1 MNNIMEIDGIECYE
15 QNGTAYLKL
24 ETVAIGLGFTRTAPS
39 GNQVIIWSRVAK
51 YLEELD
57 VHRSVHD
64 DFPHKLGK
72 DGLPEYIPENVFYR
86 LAMKAKNKV
95 AEAFQ
100 AKIADEVIPSIRR
113 TGSYGVPNGLADTI
127 IKLAECVNNLSRRIE
142 ALESTPQKPQELLRL
157 PAAMQEVF
165 DEKER
170 KRWTHKVFYKLDCI
184 RDGLAYSHKE
194 TLSCCYKY
202 VERVCNADLNDERL
216 KYMETT
222 GENKSVLEIIYANIN
237 FRRAFMEAIDYFY
250 NNAIS

>member
-24 ETVAIGLGFTRTAPS
+24 ETVARGLGFTRIAKS
-39 GNQVIIWSRVAK
+39 GNELVRWDRVDN
-51 YLEELD
+51 YLREIGA
-57 VHRSVHD
+57 VPTSGHD
-64 DFPHKLGK
+64 G
-72 DGLPEYIPENVFYR
+72 YIPENVFYR

-127 IKLAECVNNLSRRIE
+127 AKLAECVNNLSRRIE
-142 ALESTPQKPQELLRL
+142 VLESTTQKPQELLRL
-157 PAAMQEVF
+157 PVAMQEVF

-194 TLSCCYKY
+194 MLSCCYKY
-202 VERVCNADLNDERL
+202 VERVCEIDLNDERL
-216 KYMETT
+216 RFMETT
-222 GENKSVLEIIYANIN
+222 GEDKTVLEVIYANIN
-237 FRRAFMEAIDYFY
+237 FRRTFEEAIDYFY

>member
-24 ETVAIGLGFTRTAPS
+24 ETVARGLGFTQKKNGTEYVIWKRVFDYLQEINFST
-39 GNQVIIWSRVAK
+39 QV
-51 YLEELD
+51 
-57 VHRSVHD
+57 
-64 DFPHKLGK
+64 GK
-72 DGLPEYIPENVFYR
+72 DGYIPENVFYR

-184 RDGLAYSHKE
+184 RDGIAYSHKE

-202 VERVCNADLNDERL
+202 VERICNADLNDERL
-216 KYMETT
+216 RCMETT
-222 GENKSVLEIIYANIN
+222 GEDKSVLEIIYANIN
-237 FRRAFMEAIDYFY
+237 FRRAFEEAIDYFY

>member
-1 MNNIMEIDGIECYE
+1 MNDLQVFQNE
-15 QNGTAYLKL
+15 QFGEVRRVVRDDDQLWWVLSDVCAALNLSEAH
-24 ETVAIGLGFTRTAPS
+24 
-39 GNQVIIWSRVAK
+39 RVAAR
-51 YLEELD
+51 LD
-57 VHRSVHD
+57 DDEKGRTLITTLGGEQEMTVINESGLYNVILRSR
-64 DFPHKLGK
+64 K
-72 DGLPEYIPENVFYR
+72 PE
-86 LAMKAKNKV
+86 AKAFKRW
-95 AEAFQ
+95 
-100 AKIADEVIPSIRR
+100 ITHEVIPSIRR
-113 TGSYGVPNGLADTI
+113 TGSYGVPNNLADTI

-157 PAAMQEVF
+157 PVAMQEVF

-202 VERVCNADLNDERL
+202 VERICNADLNDERL

-222 GENKSVLEIIYANIN
+222 GEDKSVLEIIYANIN
-237 FRRAFMEAIDYFY
+237 FRRAFEEAIDYFY

>member
-24 ETVAIGLGFTRTAPS
+24 ETVARGLGFVDKRK
-39 GNQVIIWSRVAK
+39 GNEYIRWERVKGYLAEIGVSPEVAK
-51 YLEELD
+51 
-57 VHRSVHD
+57 D
-64 DFPHKLGK
+64 DF
-72 DGLPEYIPENVFYR
+72 IPENVFYR

-127 IKLAECVNNLSRRIE
+127 VKLADCVNNLSRRIE
-142 ALESTPQKPQELLRL
+142 ALESTTQKPQELLRL
-157 PAAMQEVF
+157 PVAMQEVF

-194 TLSCCYKY
+194 MLSCCYKY
-202 VERVCNADLNDERL
+202 VERVCEIDLNDERL
-216 KYMETT
+216 RFMETT
-222 GENKSVLEIIYANIN
+222 GEDKTVLEVIYANQIL
-237 FRRAFMEAIDYFY
+237 RRVFEEAINSFY

>member
-15 QNGTAYLKL
+15 QNGIAYLKL
-24 ETVAIGLGFTRTAPS
+24 ETVARGLGFT
-39 GNQVIIWSRVAK
+39 QVRNG
-51 YLEELD
+51 EEYIRWGTVNKHLK
-57 VHRSVHD
+57 SLG
-64 DFPHKLGK
+64 FLNKLGK
-72 DGLPEYIPENVFYR
+72 DDFIPENVFYR

-113 TGSYGVPNGLADTI
+113 TGSYGVPNDLANTIAALADS
-127 IKLAECVNNLSRRIE
+127 VNYLSRRIE

-170 KRWTHKVFYKLDCI
+170 KRWTHKVFYKLDCV
-184 RDGLAYSHKE
+184 RDGLAYNHKE

-202 VERVCNADLNDERL
+202 VERLCNADLNDERL

-222 GENKSVLEIIYANIN
+222 GEDKTVLEVIYANIN
-237 FRRAFMEAIDYFY
+237 FRRTFEEAIDYFY